1 MSSDHALALVLEALR
16 AALWVAGP
24 VLLVA
29 LLAGIIV
36 GMAQTV
42 LQLNESSVSFVVK
55 VIAVVGVLLV
65 LGPFLAQKLVDYTRG
80 SLGAIEHVVKP

>member
-1 MSSDHALALVLEALR
+1 MNGDQALGLVLDALR

-24 VLLVA
+24 VLVIA
-29 LLAGIIV
+29 LLAGIVV

-42 LQLNESSVSFVVK
+42 LQLNEASISFVVK

-65 LGPFLAQKLVDYTRG
+65 LGPFLAQKLVDYTKH
-80 SLGAIEHVVKP
+80 SLGSIEHVVRP

>member
-1 MSSDHALALVLEALR
+1 MSGDQALGLVLDALR

-29 LLAGIIV
+29 LLAGILV

-42 LQLNESSVSFVVK
+42 LQLNESSISFVVK

-65 LGPFLAQKLVDYTRG
+65 MGPFLAQKLVDYTKH
-80 SLGAIEHVVKP
+80 SLSSIEHVVRP